1 MRCSPMPLAGPPPG
15 VDAKPWPR
23 FSNSTSPDAVVIPGP
38 DGIDR
43 PLPAAK
49 IDEFVRQPVSIMPG
63 DLVTLLSVNDL
74 VDLMSWLE
82 TLKKTN

>member
-1 MRCSPMPLAGPPPG
+1 MRVA
-15 VDAKPWPR
+15 A
-23 FSNSTSPDAVVIPGP
+23 

-63 DLVTLLSVNDL
+63 DLVTLLSVDDL

-82 TLKKTN
+82 TLKTN